1 MNLSLTQIISL
12 IAIFQLIVFI
22 IFLLSKKHN
31 RLPNR
36 LLAAFLIL
44 QTMIC
49 FNFLVKSLF
58 VFHTESA
65 FYFLLVGDPA
75 FWVVSPVLYFYV
87 RSLCYS
93 DFRLQL
99 SDLLHLAPA
108 FVIFLMIALSL
119 LVSDSTSIHEIS
131 YIKGIYIK
139 NNPQFFITL
148 IMYIQFFIYN
158 ILSLKIISEYRSK
171 LKMFVSSTHRIFLSW
186 LKFVI
191 VGFMAAWII
200 NLGVLLLFFFNVPFN
215 FDPGLISFA
224 AFLIFFNVMFFKGWN
239 QSDLFLGVE
248 ERKRNHTT
256 TLSQKESDKFLEVLY
271 KHIEQQ
277 RPYLDPELS
286 LKKLSESVSI
296 PVRQLSQLINENSG
310 SNFYDFINSFRIETA
325 KKQLILSEKEKTV
338 SEIFYESGF
347 NTKSSFN
354 TAFKKDTGM
363 TPTEFRINNK
373 FSK

>member
-1 MNLSLTQIISL
+1 MNLSLTQIISV

-22 IFLLSKKHN
+22 IFLLSKKYN

-44 QTMIC
+44 QTLIC
-49 FNFLVKSLF
+49 FNYLIKSLL
-58 VFHTESA
+58 VYHTESA

-93 DFRLQL
+93 DFRLQI

-108 FVIFLMIALSL
+108 FLIFMMIVLSFVL
-119 LVSDSTSIHEIS
+119 SNGASMHEIS
-131 YIKGIYIK
+131 YIKWIYGK
-139 NNPQFFITL
+139 SNPQFFISL
-148 IMYIQFFIYN
+148 LMYIQFLIYN

-171 LKMFVSSTHRIFLSW
+171 LKMFVSSTHHIFLSW

-191 VGFMAAWII
+191 VGFMVAWII
-200 NLGVLLLFFFNVPFN
+200 NLGVVLLFFFNVPFN
-215 FDPGLISFA
+215 FDPGSISFA

-239 QSDLFLGVE
+239 QSDVFSGIE
-248 ERKRNHTT
+248 EKKKQTT
-256 TLSQKESDKFLEVLY
+256 ILSQKETDKFLEVLY
-271 KHIEQQ
+271 KHIEQE

-296 PVRQLSQLINENSG
+296 PVRQLSHLINVNSG
-310 SNFYDFINSFRIETA
+310 SNFYDFINNFRIEMA
-325 KKQLILSEKEKTV
+325 KKQLIISEKEKTI
-338 SEIFYESGF
+338 SEIFYDSGF

-354 TAFKKDTGM
+354 TAFKKETGM
-363 TPTEFRINNK
+363 TPSEFRIKNK
-373 FSK
+373 FSQ

>member
-1 MNLSLTQIISL
+1 MNLSLTQIISV

-22 IFLLSKKHN
+22 IFLLSKKYN

-44 QTMIC
+44 QTLIC
-49 FNFLVKSLF
+49 FNYLIKSLL
-58 VFHTESA
+58 VYHTESA

-93 DFRLQL
+93 DFRLQI

-108 FVIFLMIALSL
+108 FLIFMMIVLSFVL
-119 LVSDSTSIHEIS
+119 SNGASMHEIS
-131 YIKGIYIK
+131 YIKWIYGK
-139 NNPQFFITL
+139 SNPQFFISL
-148 IMYIQFFIYN
+148 LMYIQFLIYN

-171 LKMFVSSTHRIFLSW
+171 LKMFVSSTHHIFLSW

-191 VGFMAAWII
+191 VGFMVAWII
-200 NLGVLLLFFFNVPFN
+200 NLGVVLLFFFNVPFN
-215 FDPGLISFA
+215 FDPGSISFA

-239 QSDLFLGVE
+239 QSDVFSGIE
-248 ERKRNHTT
+248 EKKKQTT
-256 TLSQKESDKFLEVLY
+256 ILSQKETDKFLEVLY
-271 KHIEQQ
+271 KHIEQE

-296 PVRQLSQLINENSG
+296 PVRQLSHLINLNSG
-310 SNFYDFINSFRIETA
+310 SNFYDFINNFRIEMA
-325 KKQLILSEKEKTV
+325 KKQLIISEKEKTI
-338 SEIFYESGF
+338 SEIFYDSGF

-354 TAFKKDTGM
+354 TAFKKETGM
-363 TPTEFRINNK
+363 TPSEFRIKNK
-373 FSK
+373 FSQ